1 MWNVPVRR
9 YLRARCAFSNE
20 ILLLEECEGWT
31 FLSRGLEEPESRVG
45 PRCRLE
51 SGEPDLMSD
60 DPFRRA
66 YDEHVDFVWR
76 LLQSFGVPAAEQEDA
91 LQETFLALHKQ
102 LHRLETSDDVR
113 RYLCGIVRHLR
124 WKRWRLARNFLRF
137 ASETLQGEPFFQST
151 ADQIG
156 STPEH
161 ETSLK
166 DDREMLLR
174 LLDTLDD
181 KKREIFIL
189 SDVESFTTEEIA
201 EITGVNPNTVTS
213 RLRAARTEMKKAV
226 QRELARDAWRYRWTT

>member
-1 MWNVPVRR
+1 LDFLAKAWRSRRSARAEVP
-9 YLRARCAFSNE
+9 AE
-20 ILLLEECEGWT
+20 K
-31 FLSRGLEEPESRVG
+31 RGT
-45 PRCRLE
+45 
-51 SGEPDLMSD
+51 DLMPD

-102 LHRLETSDDVR
+102 LHRLESSEDVR

-124 WKRWRLARNFLRF
+124 WKRWRLARGFLRL
-137 ASETLQGEPFFQST
+137 ATGTLQGEFFFQS
-151 ADQIG
+151 ASDQIG

-174 LLDTLDD
+174 LLDSLDD

-213 RLRAARTEMKKAV
+213 RLRAARNEMKKAV